1 MKTSANSRC
10 RLLTISG
17 SPEFDKSSKSVET
30 LETAMS
36 ETVQRNNTNCWSA
49 GDSKTN
55 IHSIPLKS
63 LCEQQNAKSALI
75 VPLICSDNET
85 TGAICAIDIATD
97 RIEIS
102 RRLLEA
108 AAMPLANS
116 LAASQ
121 HRTGITQSWKPA
133 ISKLLRGRTGLLTL
147 MTGVALTLIM
157 FLQWPYPVTC
167 ECQIEPVMRR
177 FVVATFK
184 GTLETMLVEPGDFMH
199 QGDVLARM
207 DPRELHWKR
216 ASLIADQNQAI
227 KRRDSAQASRE
238 YTTQQLSRLEAERL
252 GLEVELLDHR
262 INNLEMKSPVDGVVV
277 SAGTHRLGDNS
288 TFCNLS
294 NRGKLDHLL

>member
-1 MKTSANSRC
+1 
-10 RLLTISG
+10 
-17 SPEFDKSSKSVET
+17 
-30 LETAMS
+30 
-36 ETVQRNNTNCWSA
+36 
-49 GDSKTN
+49 
-55 IHSIPLKS
+55 
-63 LCEQQNAKSALI
+63 
-75 VPLICSDNET
+75 
-85 TGAICAIDIATD
+85 
-97 RIEIS
+97 
-102 RRLLEA
+102 
-108 AAMPLANS
+108 
-116 LAASQ
+116 
-121 HRTGITQSWKPA
+121 
-133 ISKLLRGRTGLLTL
+133 
-147 MTGVALTLIM
+147 
-157 FLQWPYPVTC
+157 
-167 ECQIEPVMRR
+167 
-177 FVVATFK
+177 
-184 GTLETMLVEPGDFMH
+184 MLVEPGDFMH